1 MKKKIMFIAIPLV
14 LIILAIIAYFMF
26 VSNTGKYVDKSIDM
40 IREGIAYI
48 GQRKYGT
55 SGELKVTAKYKGA
68 HGEHYPKDF
77 SYIFETRIEDEK
89 YKVSIGNENGF
100 VTKEYNIELVSMIND
115 LKEVNTTKLDYVTYK
130 KEKDYYKLDVDVIN
144 DALKTNYKTC
154 TMKIETEGIF
164 KTFKSSTLK
173 CDDNLTIKLEE
184 NKAIINYYDN
194 KIKIDTNET
203 GFSLNMNDS
212 LKMNAFYEENKNRY
226 SIVIDQDVYYLETT
240 DEGIY
245 LTSSSQAAIYNA
257 MEARVTY
264 KNLVL
269 NKVNSIPETEIP
281 IFRYFNE
288 FEYTFWRNINE

>member
-14 LIILAIIAYFMF
+14 LIILVIIAYFMF

-40 IREGIAYI
+40 IRDGIAYI

-130 KEKDYYKLDVDVIN
+130 
-144 DALKTNYKTC
+144 
-154 TMKIETEGIF
+154 
-164 KTFKSSTLK
+164 
-173 CDDNLTIKLEE
+173 
-184 NKAIINYYDN
+184 
-194 KIKIDTNET
+194 
-203 GFSLNMNDS
+203 
-212 LKMNAFYEENKNRY
+212 
-226 SIVIDQDVYYLETT
+226 
-240 DEGIY
+240 
-245 LTSSSQAAIYNA
+245 
-257 MEARVTY
+257 
-264 KNLVL
+264 NLVL